1 MTDESAGSGEGA
13 AFTITGTI
21 VPASSPPVGDEDE
34 DEHAITKTS
43 GTKPKAGRRT
53 MRVSVP
59 FAGVMLSRRDVLSG
73 GLAVGLGSLSLASCA
88 RDKAPTWPRRTKYEG
103 VDFIELFP
111 NAADER
117 SPLVVAV
124 HGMGDK
130 PDNWIDTWSTFPGK
144 AQIVL
149 PRAFTKYGEGWSWFE
164 FRDGMSDAEFG
175 NEVGGAEEKL
185 WKAIAKLAGN
195 RRLIVTGF
203 SQGGI
208 LSFAMA
214 ARHADKIA
222 YAFPVSGSCPGP
234 LLPKDKARAAPLV
247 AFHGTSDNVL
257 AFKWGQG
264 AVNAFKEQGNE
275 ATLKAYPGVAH
286 QMTAEM
292 RADLWTEIQKAMPLT
307 AAR

>member
-1 MTDESAGSGEGA
+1 
-13 AFTITGTI
+13 
-21 VPASSPPVGDEDE
+21 
-34 DEHAITKTS
+34 
-43 GTKPKAGRRT
+43 
-53 MRVSVP
+53 
-59 FAGVMLSRRDVLSG
+59 MLSRRDLLVT
-73 GLAVGLGSLSLASCA
+73 GLAAALSTGLGTSGLACA
-88 RDKAPTWPRRTKYEG
+88 RSKTPAWPRRTKYEG

-111 NAADER
+111 GDADETA
-117 SPLVVAV
+117 PLVVAI

-130 PDNWIDTWSTFPGK
+130 PDNWIESWRTFPGK

-164 FRDGMSDAEFG
+164 FKDGMTDAEFG
-175 NEVGGAEEKL
+175 AEVGGAEDKL
-185 WKAIAKLAGN
+185 WKAIAKLAGP

-214 ARHADKIA
+214 ARHPDKIA

-234 LLPKDKARAAPLV
+234 LLPKDKARAAPIL

-275 ATLKAYPGVAH
+275 ASLKAYPGIGH
-286 QMTAEM
+286 TISPEM
-292 RADLWTEIQKAMPLT
+292 RADLWTELQKALPL
-307 AAR
+307 AR

>member
-1 MTDESAGSGEGA
+1 
-13 AFTITGTI
+13 
-21 VPASSPPVGDEDE
+21 
-34 DEHAITKTS
+34 
-43 GTKPKAGRRT
+43 
-53 MRVSVP
+53 
-59 FAGVMLSRRDVLSG
+59 MLSRRDVLG
-73 GLAVGLGSLSLASCA
+73 AGLAVGLAAGLGAGLTSLTACA
-88 RDKAPTWPRRTKYEG
+88 RSKTPAWPRRTKYEG

-111 NAADER
+111 GEADETA
-117 SPLVVAV
+117 PLVVAI

-130 PDNWIDTWSTFPGK
+130 PDNWIESWRTFPAK

-149 PRAFTKYGEGWSWFE
+149 PRAFTKYGDGWSWFE
-164 FRDGMSDAEFG
+164 LKDGMTDAELG
-175 NEVGGAEEKL
+175 TEVGGAEEKL
-185 WKAIAKLAGN
+185 WKAIAKLAGP

-214 ARHADKIA
+214 ARHPDKIA

-275 ATLKAYPGVAH
+275 ASLKAYPGVGH
-286 QMTAEM
+286 TISPEM
-292 RADLWTEIQKAMPLT
+292 RADLWAELQKALPLT
-307 AAR
+307 R